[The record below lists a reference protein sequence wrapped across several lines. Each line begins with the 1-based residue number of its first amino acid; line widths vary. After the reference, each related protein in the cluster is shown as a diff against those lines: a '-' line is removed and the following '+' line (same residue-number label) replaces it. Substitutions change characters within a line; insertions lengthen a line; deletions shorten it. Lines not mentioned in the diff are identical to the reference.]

1 MTLTGWKMLTAG
13 LSPACAIPI
22 PKPKIVLLTG
32 PMMTGRALKDVKRA
46 LDTITAERRQ
56 AGDAEVYRFDLSPQT
71 GALGYGAGWHPSM
84 RQQQKTANELTAY
97 LKVLMGW

>member
-1 MTLTGWKMLTAG
+1 
-13 LSPACAIPI
+13 
-22 PKPKIVLLTG
+22 
-32 PMMTGRALKDVKRA
+32 MMTGRALKDVKRA

-97 LKVLMGW
+97 LEDREEKKRVCQNIKWHADDADATDDH